1 MPNDAAAIR
10 ILYMEDDPGLSRLLQ
25 KRLREKGYTVA
36 IAANGE
42 EGLSMVESTPYDLL
56 LVDYNM
62 PVCGGIEVLR
72 TLTARGSYPPVIMVT
87 GNGNEDV
94 AVKSLKLGASDYIVK
109 DVEMKYLE
117 LLPVVIEQVISK
129 QRLIRERQQIL
140 DQIQESEERYRRLVE
155 LSPDGIAI
163 HVNGKIAFINP
174 AGTMLFGATRAE
186 DLTGRSLFDFFHSD
200 RSQTVLDWLRRLE
213 EHGERVPWVEG
224 KLVRLDSKGVD
235 VEIAG
240 IPFFYQE
247 KPAAQFIIRDI
258 TERKIAEQRLEYMAL
273 YDTLTG
279 LPNRTLFFDRLDQL
293 LALARRNSYI
303 LAVLYMDLDRFKFI
317 NDTMGH
323 DAGDLLL
330 KEVAK
335 RLTTSTRKSDTVARM
350 GGDEFISICA
360 KIVAPDDAGVIAR
373 KIIGA
378 LSEPFD
384 LSAGQAGLQ
393 GRECTVSVSIGISI
407 YPRDGDD
414 AETLLKKADT
424 AMYRVKERGK
434 GGFEFYS

>member
-1 MPNDAAAIR
+1 MADNAAIR

-25 KRLREKGYTVA
+25 KRLQQNGYVVA

-42 EGLSMVESTPYDLL
+42 EGLAMVESTPFDLL

-62 PVCGGIEVLR
+62 PVCGGIDVLR
-72 TLTARGSYPPVIMVT
+72 TLTSRGSYPPIIMVT

-109 DVEMKYLE
+109 DVEMKFFE

-129 QRLIRERQQIL
+129 QRLIRERQQML

-163 HVNGKIAFINP
+163 HVDGKIAFINP
-174 AGTMLFGATRAE
+174 AGTMLFGASRAE
-186 DLTGRSLFDFFHSD
+186 DLTGKSLFDFFQSD
-200 RSQTVLDWLRRLE
+200 RSQTVLEWLKKLE
-213 EHGERVPWVEG
+213 DHGERVPWVEG
-224 KLVRLDSKGVD
+224 KLVRLDGKGVD

-240 IPFFYQE
+240 IPFIYRE

-279 LPNRTLFFDRLDQL
+279 LPNRTLFFDRMDQL
-293 LALARRNSYI
+293 LALAKRNTYI
-303 LAVLYMDLDRFKFI
+303 LAVLYMDLDGFKII

-323 DAGDLLL
+323 DAGDQLL

-335 RLTTSTRKSDTVARM
+335 RLTNSTRKSDTVARM

-360 KIVAPDDAGVIAR
+360 KIVAPEDAGVIAR
-373 KIIGA
+373 KIIAA
-378 LSEPFD
+378 LSRPFD
-384 LSAGQAGLQ
+384 LQ
-393 GRECTVSVSIGISI
+393 GRELTISASIGISI

-414 AETLLKKADT
+414 GETLLKNADT

-434 GGFEFYS
+434 GGFEFYSDMATL

>member
-1 MPNDAAAIR
+1 MADDAAAIR

-25 KRLREKGYTVA
+25 KRLREKGYAVDT
-36 IAANGE
+36 AANGE
-42 EGLSMVESTPYDLL
+42 EGLAMVESSPFDLL

-62 PVCGGIEVLR
+62 PGCGGIEVLR
-72 TLTARGSYPPVIMVT
+72 TLTSRGAFPPVIMVT

-94 AVKSLKLGASDYIVK
+94 AVESLKLGASDYIVK

-129 QRLIRERQQIL
+129 QRLIRERQQML
-140 DQIQESEERYRRLVE
+140 EQLRESEERYRRLVE

-163 HVNGKIAFINP
+163 QIDGRIVFINP
-174 AGTMLFGATRAE
+174 AGTMLFGASRAE
-186 DLTGRSLFDFFHSD
+186 DLIGKSLFDLFHSD
-200 RSQTVLDWLRRLE
+200 RSQTVLEWLKRLE
-213 EHGERVPWVEG
+213 EHGKRVPWVEG
-224 KLVRLDSKGVD
+224 KLVRFDGRGVD
-235 VEIAG
+235 VEVAG
-240 IPFFYQE
+240 IPFIYRE
-247 KPAAQFIIRDI
+247 RPAAQFIIRDI

-279 LPNRTLFFDRLDQL
+279 LPNRTLFFDRMDQL
-293 LALARRNSYI
+293 LALARRNTYI

-323 DAGDLLL
+323 DAGDQLL

-360 KIVAPDDAGVIAR
+360 KITAPEDAGVIAR
-373 KIIGA
+373 KIIAA
-378 LSEPFD
+378 LSGPFD
-384 LSAGQAGLQ
+384 LQ
-393 GRECTVSVSIGISI
+393 GRECTISVSIGISL

-414 AETLLKKADT
+414 GETLLKKADT
-424 AMYRVKERGK
+424 AMYRVKGRGK
-434 GGFEFYS
+434 GGFEFFSDVSAR

>member
-1 MPNDAAAIR
+1 MADNAAIR
-10 ILYMEDDPGLSRLLQ
+10 ILYMEDDPGLARLLQ
-25 KRLREKGYTVA
+25 KRLREKEYLVDT
-36 IAANGE
+36 AANGE
-42 EGLSMVESTPYDLL
+42 EGLAMIKSAPYDLL

-62 PVCGGIEVLR
+62 PVCGGIDVLR
-72 TLTARGSYPPVIMVT
+72 ALTSRGTFPPVIMVT

-94 AVKSLKLGASDYIVK
+94 AVESLKLGAADYIVK

-129 QRLIRERQQIL
+129 QRLIGERQQML
-140 DQIQESEERYRRLVE
+140 DQIRESEERYRRLVE
-155 LSPDGIAI
+155 LSPDGIAV
-163 HVNGKIAFINP
+163 HVDGKIMFINP
-174 AGTMLFGATRAE
+174 AGTMLFGASRAE
-186 DLTGRSLFDFFHSD
+186 DLTGKSLFDFFRSD
-200 RSQTVLDWLRRLE
+200 RSQTVLEWLKRLL

-224 KLVRLDSKGVD
+224 KLVRLDGRGVD
-235 VEIAG
+235 VEVTG
-240 IPFFYQE
+240 IPFVFQE

-293 LALARRNSYI
+293 LALARRNTYI
-303 LAVLYMDLDRFKFI
+303 LAVLFMDLDRFKFI

-335 RLTTSTRKSDTVARM
+335 RLTTNTRKSDTVARM

-360 KIVAPDDAGVIAR
+360 KIVAPGDAGVIAR
-373 KIIGA
+373 KIIAA
-378 LSEPFD
+378 LSKPFD
-384 LSAGQAGLQ
+384 LQ
-393 GRECTVSVSIGISI
+393 GRECTISVSIGVSL

-414 AETLLKKADT
+414 GETLLKKADT
-424 AMYRVKERGK
+424 AMYRVKEGGK
-434 GGFEFYS
+434 GGYEFYSDIDAL